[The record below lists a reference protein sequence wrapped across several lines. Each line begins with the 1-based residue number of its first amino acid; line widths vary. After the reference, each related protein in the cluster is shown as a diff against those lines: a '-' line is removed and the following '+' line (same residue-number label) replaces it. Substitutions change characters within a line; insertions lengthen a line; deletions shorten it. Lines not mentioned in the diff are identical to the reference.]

1 MITQGFGEVLTD
13 ALTANPALAE
23 LPSASAILDTSNYTF
38 QSITFGK
45 DAGGFQG
52 FHSHKIIVPAATAWV
67 NNNPANGAS
76 SYDGNVFG
84 IINYAAPVTGESGT
98 VSSYVTSATYAE
110 FSSVYNSVPGYP
122 SISDTRLE
130 RGSTLNSNL
139 SSYYIPSALPDLGHY
154 PNAAID
160 PQLSGIWNKIGGY
173 PTSGNTAYIFY
184 AAPLTPLF
192 TYDLSSFYNANSLM
206 DKDGYL
212 TMSPLGLGLSGPASL
227 YEEGAILVSA
237 AVSSSTELLG
247 VPVHPSGGL
256 IKLSAV
262 IRNGDAV
269 GLTCFGGVKH
279 IGVYCLDLKQ
289 MLSEGLLPPYSWDAL
304 NNVRKYKLVAKVTTL
319 HDPLMSR
326 DYFIISGLQD
336 LLNAGQFLGS
346 DLYAVGGPVVSIIFD
361 FK

>member
-1 MITQGFGEVLTD
+1 
-13 ALTANPALAE
+13 
-23 LPSASAILDTSNYTF
+23 
-38 QSITFGK
+38 
-45 DAGGFQG
+45 
-52 FHSHKIIVPAATAWV
+52 
-67 NNNPANGAS
+67 
-76 SYDGNVFG
+76 
-84 IINYAAPVTGESGT
+84 
-98 VSSYVTSATYAE
+98 
-110 FSSVYNSVPGYP
+110 
-122 SISDTRLE
+122 
-130 RGSTLNSNL
+130 
-139 SSYYIPSALPDLGHY
+139 
-154 PNAAID
+154 
-160 PQLSGIWNKIGGY
+160 
-173 PTSGNTAYIFY
+173 
-184 AAPLTPLF
+184 
-192 TYDLSSFYNANSLM
+192 M

-326 DYFIISGLQD
+326 DHLSISGLQD
-336 LLNAGQFLGS
+336 LLNAGQFLGN